1 MIDKETQRRREENLG
16 LAIASGRLEGNSPSK
31 EFLYDANQYAKGFIT
46 SGEFVARMRS
56 RYSVTD

>member
-16 LAIASGRLEGNSPSK
+16 LAIASGKLEGNSPSK

-46 SGEFVARMRS
+46 SDEFVARMRS
-56 RYSVTD
+56 RYGVMD

>member
-1 MIDKETQRRREENLG
+1 MVDKEMQRRRQENLG

-46 SGEFVARMRS
+46 SDEFVDRMRS
-56 RYSVTD
+56 RYNVTD